1 MTNSANSWRNFPFVL
16 CRIEGHSD
24 LSPSP
29 PTAFG
34 RIAPI
39 VLSLRGVT
47 AKPSEAA
54 GQDFGAIISADDPKA
69 TFTREQLEQDFSQVH
84 AHRMGDGSTDR
95 ALFGSI
101 HLGEGIGRD

>member
-47 AKPSEAA
+47 ANPSEAA
-54 GQDFGAIISADDPKA
+54 GQDFGAIISADDPMQPGGLP
-69 TFTREQLEQDFSQVH
+69 EVH
-84 AHRMGDGSTDR
+84 RISDPQIT
-95 ALFGSI
+95 LFGST
-101 HLGEGIGRD
+101 GEFGGRCGVVYCGHRFSSG